1 MFDWSR
7 AAMLTGQAASAECR
21 ANLYTR
27 QSRDYEALTP
37 WRLIPLRR
45 LLRMMRF
52 GYSVPGRGLLHR
64 GPQLGSCLNVVSQYI
79 FVLRHNIAVSD
90 QTGYRIG
97 KSENIRST

>member
-7 AAMLTGQAASAECR
+7 AALLTEQVASAECR
-21 ANLYTR
+21 ANLYTTL
-27 QSRDYEALTP
+27 SRDYDADSVKVDP
-37 WRLIPLRR
+37 SRR
-45 LLRMMRF
+45 LLRMMRS
-52 GYSVPGRGLLHR
+52 GYGVPGRGLLHR